1 MPIPFACIFV
11 VVKKVL
17 PYFFIFLVISFSTKN
32 LWRYGMF
39 KLNQAYI
46 TSAFCVNKDRP
57 ALKCDG
63 KCYLK
68 KTIKQSQETEEKA
81 PNLKDDEAK
90 TNLIHEFVFL
100 FLPTSRDTESRVGFF
115 TQFWIPEN
123 ERSEIFHPPKKLV

>member
-1 MPIPFACIFV
+1 
-11 VVKKVL
+11 
-17 PYFFIFLVISFSTKN
+17 
-32 LWRYGMF
+32 MF

-90 TNLIHEFVFL
+90 TNLIHEFVYL
-100 FLPTSRDTESRVGFF
+100 FLPITSDPVSRIPVFA
-115 TQFWIPEN
+115 QFWIPQHN
-123 ERSEIFHPPKKLV
+123 RSGVFRPPRHSNWG